1 MSAVDL
7 FSSMFRLR
15 HDGTVHAEEF
25 TMRPD
30 LDGWTAVTMRA
41 ETTADLKSAANW
53 MRHPDGDEVMCVLSG
68 AMRIYYRTGGPE
80 DTDGELRVRVGA
92 GEAFVVP
99 SDAWHRVELEA
110 PTEMLVVLRAE
121 GTLIEQRQGH

>member
-15 HDGTVHAEEF
+15 HDGTVGAEEF

-30 LDGWTAVTMRA
+30 LDGWTAVAMRA

-68 AMRIYYRTGGPE
+68 ALRIYYRTGGGE
-80 DTDGELRVRVGA
+80 DADGELRARVGP
-92 GEAFVVP
+92 GQAFVVP

-110 PTEMLVVLRAE
+110 PADMVVVLRAG
-121 GTLIEQRQGH
+121 GTLVEQRHGR